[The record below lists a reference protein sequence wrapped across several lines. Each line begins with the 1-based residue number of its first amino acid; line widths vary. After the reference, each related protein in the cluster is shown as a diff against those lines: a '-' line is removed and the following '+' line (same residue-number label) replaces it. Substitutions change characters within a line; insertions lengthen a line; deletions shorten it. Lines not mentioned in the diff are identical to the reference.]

1 MSSSNTCISF
11 LNLMYSETKELRLSY
26 DLCDEE
32 KQFLEKRRE
41 EILKRIPMLDH
52 LNQVPSSV
60 NEV

>member
-1 MSSSNTCISF
+1 
-11 LNLMYSETKELRLSY
+11 MYSGTKELRLSY

-32 KQFLEKRRE
+32 KQFLEKRRK